1 MPAVISSA
9 VCWRGGIHEYVIGC
23 MEKNMP
29 KGWLAKHPD
38 IVQNVVTA
46 VGTLVGSITGNK
58 KSSGYISQMG
68 TKWNEY
74 YLEQRERTNEELL
87 AEKNKERQEYPIG
100 GRFSQQE
107 IAEAEKRD
115 VLSLLNTIQAWQ

>member
-87 AEKNKERQEYPIG
+87 AEKNKERQEYSFWIKKIFQLRQCLFSE
-100 GRFSQQE
+100 RFQRKPSGL
-107 IAEAEKRD
+107 
-115 VLSLLNTIQAWQ
+115 LSL